1 MVAMTHI
8 EQVFL
13 VHSTTLLHTRQTYA
27 TYLPMQIHSQQAP
40 DSILDGCSVTWQ
52 SNHLGMGLYVIFLKT
67 KSIICGHCYP
77 FNHSGYSQL
86 TIVSHCY

>member
-27 TYLPMQIHSQQAP
+27 TYLPMQIHSQQEFQARFNSGWLLSYLAVKP
-40 DSILDGCSVTWQ
+40 FGDG
-52 SNHLGMGLYVIFLKT
+52 
-67 KSIICGHCYP
+67 
-77 FNHSGYSQL
+77 
-86 TIVSHCY
+86 IVCDIS